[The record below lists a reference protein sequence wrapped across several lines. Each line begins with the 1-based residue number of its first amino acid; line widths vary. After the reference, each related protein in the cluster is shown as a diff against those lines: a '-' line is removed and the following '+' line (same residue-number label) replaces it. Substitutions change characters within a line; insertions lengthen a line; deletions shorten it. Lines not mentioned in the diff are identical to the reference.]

1 MEKEKKVKDS
11 KLKTLFKLF
20 YSALYISAIAFG
32 GGFVV
37 LSLLRETFVKK
48 LSWVSEEEMMDINAL
63 AQASP
68 GAIALNTAMLVG
80 LKVCGVLGMLATM
93 LGSIIPPF
101 FVITG
106 LYYFYDA
113 IKDFTVVSFIM
124 AGMQAG
130 VCGVI
135 ISLVIDMWNSTIKQ
149 KSVFSVVMLVLSFV
163 ITFSLQFFFNISV
176 VIYTVIL
183 SAILGVAFSYLSYFY
198 EQKKAKGEDEK

>member
-1 MEKEKKVKDS
+1 
-11 KLKTLFKLF
+11 
-20 YSALYISAIAFG
+20 
-32 GGFVV
+32 
-37 LSLLRETFVKK
+37 
-48 LSWVSEEEMMDINAL
+48 MDINAL

-113 IKDFTVVSFIM
+113 IKNFTVVSYIM